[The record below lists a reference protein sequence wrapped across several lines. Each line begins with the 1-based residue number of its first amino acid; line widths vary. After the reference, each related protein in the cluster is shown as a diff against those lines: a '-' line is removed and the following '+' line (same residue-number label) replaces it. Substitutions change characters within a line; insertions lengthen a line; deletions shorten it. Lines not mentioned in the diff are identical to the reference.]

1 MGEALIYRDDR
12 SRIVGLTL
20 RDVGSSTMAG
30 TSANH
35 LLRAASASLLEYL
48 HVPVAGACEVD
59 ADFTIDR
66 SDTHLDREIDAVLE
80 TLVIGLRMLER
91 EYPSDLVVQEATVG
105 VEV

>member
-1 MGEALIYRDDR
+1 MGEALIHRDDR
-12 SRIVGLTL
+12 GRIVGLTL
-20 RDVGSSTMAG
+20 RDVGSSTAAG

-35 LLRAASASLLEYL
+35 ILQAASASLLGYL
-48 HVPVAGACEVD
+48 HVPVAGAGEVD
-59 ADFTIDR
+59 AGFTIDR
-66 SDTHLDREIDAVLE
+66 SDAHLDREIDAVLE

>member
-1 MGEALIYRDDR
+1 VGEARIHRDER
-12 SRIVGLTL
+12 GRIVGLTL
-20 RDVGSSTMAG
+20 RETGPSTAAG

-35 LLRAASASLLEYL
+35 FVLAASASLSEYL
-48 HVPVAGACEVD
+48 HVPVGGGGEGASS
-59 ADFTIDR
+59 FSIDR

-91 EYPSDLVVQEATVG
+91 EYPADLIVEEATVG

>member
-1 MGEALIYRDDR
+1 MGEAVIHRDDR
-12 SRIVGLTL
+12 GRIVGLTL
-20 RDVGSSTMAG
+20 RDLGSSTTAG
-30 TSANH
+30 TSAGH
-35 LLRAASASLLEYL
+35 FLQAASASLLEYL
-48 HVPVAGACEVD
+48 HVPVAVAGEVD